1 MMAQGTMAANGERA
15 QGSSAWNSMLTISTT
30 PAEAREVQQYEKLLR
45 FRDDV
50 VGGNHPRIKPAH
62 KPPPQAPTG
71 PSQKTSKK
79 HPRVSNGGH
88 RSGDNAR
95 GVQPNPR
102 MPLANASAS
111 LPGLGTLPGPS
122 SQPPRG
128 PKSGRPEIN
137 PVLLEKSQ
145 DLIKAELQLR
155 RQRIERALKEDF
167 EKSRSSQRLPASE
180 QVPDFDIA
188 SFMDRAM
195 NLAKGKSVQS
205 ADDTAAN
212 GSASH
217 DDSFDDNT
225 FYSSQHD
232 TPTSTCVAR
241 VANESENEE
250 MRDGSPYEP
259 ALDPVPSMPTG
270 QIASTT
276 MPPSQPQAF
285 RALLQ
290 HSLGTSTQM
299 SSAVPSQPANMALPG
314 FSSSTTSSDRPFGNP
329 QLGNMSSHTSG
340 TGSRSDGSGNTGRE
354 QADRRDLARVNERL
368 VGHALSRRESP
379 VVRSHDLSPI
389 APQPAHVSPLAFA
402 HQHGMVRSDL
412 EAQRGTPAQVAALRK
427 QHSTGTSPESSPQGS
442 TAAGKKQKKKKRK
455 ADKLVAETTV
465 GGRAGAPGSPV
476 IKPEPRSV
484 SPILAPSYTRP
495 NKRQRQSPP
504 QRTQSGFGGSYNGQP
519 ISVEDGYQDRYQ
531 PRPQREE
538 RVVGYERMDES
549 GRLQIEPVIIPSPR
563 YERAYYDEPRSMAG
577 ARQVILDS
585 PQGYSPRYATQD
597 VREIR
602 PVHSLDSPHGEV
614 SQYYQRVAPS
624 SRVDPRPAAYR
635 GRSQSPVAYE
645 RGASMMPPPRA
656 LPTRI
661 IMDEFGREYYEPAR
675 PAAILREAP
684 APEYR
689 AVDRERG
696 YERPA
701 PRELS
706 RRPGVYEEDGV
717 LYRPASPGYQ
727 RRVVTQPELMSE
739 HRVLRDGLP
748 MAPPLGEY
756 MPSRA
761 RLDGRAA
768 GESPIEYMGRP
779 ASTHPTAG
787 GPLYDNRPGYERRG
801 AEEPLYLT
809 VRPTSVRPP
818 EPIRYEIPVG
828 YEHRVGDGFALA
840 RSASVRPVETIR
852 YEGAREYGQRVGSVR
867 PEFPAREYAA
877 SVHPDM
883 RREAMQPPPPG
894 GRGYSVVPGGEMA
907 PQGNRRDFGPPQGA
921 RYHGQQP
928 QGGDDDVVF
937 LDQGPVNLYR

>member
-1 MMAQGTMAANGERA
+1 MMAQGTMAPNGERA
-15 QGSSAWNSMLTISTT
+15 QGPSAWSPGSMLTASVT

-45 FRDDV
+45 FRDEV
-50 VGGNHPRIKPAH
+50 VSGNHPRIKPAQKPH
-62 KPPPQAPTG
+62 PPPQAPPTG
-71 PSQKTSKK
+71 PSQKTPKK
-79 HPRVSNGGH
+79 NLRSSHGGH
-88 RSGDNAR
+88 KGADNGR
-95 GVQPNPR
+95 GFQPNPR
-102 MPLANASAS
+102 MPLANAPAS
-111 LPGLGTLPGPS
+111 LPGLGGLSGPS

-128 PKSGRPEIN
+128 PKPGRPEIN

-155 RQRIERALKEDF
+155 RRRIEHELKEDF
-167 EKSRSSQRLPASE
+167 EKSRGTQRLQASD
-180 QVPDFDIA
+180 QGPDFDIA

-232 TPTSTCVAR
+232 TPTSNCAAR

-259 ALDPVPSMPTG
+259 ALDPIPTIPAAQVPP
-270 QIASTT
+270 TT
-276 MPPSQPQAF
+276 MPPSQPQAL

-290 HSLGTSTQM
+290 QSLGAGTHM
-299 SSAVPSQPANMALPG
+299 SSAPPSQPASMALPG
-314 FSSSTTSSDRPFGNP
+314 FASSTTSSDRP
-329 QLGNMSSHTSG
+329 LGNHQFGITSTQTSG
-340 TGSRSDGSGNTGRE
+340 PGSRSDGSANMGRE

-368 VGHALSRRESP
+368 VGQALGGRESP
-379 VVRSHDLSPI
+379 VVRSHDLSPV

-402 HQHGMVRSDL
+402 HQHGIARSDL
-412 EAQRGTPAQVAALRK
+412 DAHRGTPAQVAALRK

-442 TAAGKKQKKKKRK
+442 SAAGKKQKKKKRK
-455 ADKLVAETTV
+455 ADKLAGETA
-465 GGRAGAPGSPV
+465 GGPRAGSPV

-484 SPILAPSYTRP
+484 SPNLAPTYARP

-504 QRTQSGFGGSYNGQP
+504 QRAQSGFGGSYNGQP
-519 ISVEDGYQDRYQ
+519 IAVEDAYQDRYH

-538 RVVGYERMDES
+538 RVVGYERVDES
-549 GRLQIEPVIIPSPR
+549 GRRQVEPVHIPSPR
-563 YERAYYDEPRSMAG
+563 YERAYYDEPRSAGG
-577 ARQVILDS
+577 ARQVALDS

-597 VREIR
+597 VREVR
-602 PVHSLDSPHGEV
+602 PVHALDSPHGEIP
-614 SQYYQRVAPS
+614 QYYQRVPSS
-624 SRVDPRPAAYR
+624 SRVNPRPAGYR

-656 LPTRI
+656 LPARI
-661 IMDEFGREYYEPAR
+661 IMDQFGREYYEPVV
-675 PAAILREAP
+675 REVP
-684 APEYR
+684 VPEYR
-689 AVDRERG
+689 GVDPERG

-701 PRELS
+701 ARALS

-727 RRVVTQPELMSE
+727 RRVVTQPELVSE
-739 HRVLRDGLP
+739 HRVYRDAAP
-748 MAPPLGEY
+748 MAPPPGEY
-756 MPSRA
+756 MPSRV

-768 GESPIEYMGRP
+768 AESPREYMGRP
-779 ASTHPTAG
+779 TSTHPAAEA
-787 GPLYDNRPGYERRG
+787 PQYDNHPGYERRVI
-801 AEEPLYLT
+801 EEPPREYLS

-828 YEHRVGDGFALA
+828 YERRVGDGFALA

-867 PEFPAREYAA
+867 PELPAREYAA

-883 RREAMQPPPPG
+883 RREAMQPPPQG
-894 GRGYSVVPGGEMA
+894 GRAYSVIPGEM
-907 PQGNRRDFGPPQGA
+907 PQQGIRRDFGPPAGA
-921 RYHGQQP
+921 RYHGQP

-937 LDQGPVNLYR
+937 LDQGPAGLYR

>member
-1 MMAQGTMAANGERA
+1 MAPNGERA
-15 QGSSAWNSMLTISTT
+15 QGASAWNSMLAISTT

-50 VGGNHPRIKPAH
+50 VGGNHPRIKPAQKPAH
-62 KPPPQAPTG
+62 PPPQAPPTG
-71 PSQKTSKK
+71 PSQKTLKK
-79 HPRVSNGGH
+79 NQRASNGGH
-88 RSGDNAR
+88 KGGDNAR
-95 GVQPNPR
+95 GFQPNPR
-102 MPLANASAS
+102 MPLANASSAS
-111 LPGLGTLPGPS
+111 LPGLGTLSGPS

-128 PKSGRPEIN
+128 PKPGRPEIN

-167 EKSRSSQRLPASE
+167 EKSRSSQRMPASE

-232 TPTSTCVAR
+232 TPTSNCAAR
-241 VANESENEE
+241 VVDNESENEE

-259 ALDPVPSMPTG
+259 ALDPIPTMPTG
-270 QIASTT
+270 QIPSTT
-276 MPPSQPQAF
+276 MPPSQPQAL

-314 FSSSTTSSDRPFGNP
+314 FASSTTSSDRPFGNP
-329 QLGNMSSHTSG
+329 QLGNLSPHTSG

-368 VGHALSRRESP
+368 VGQALGRRESP

-412 EAQRGTPAQVAALRK
+412 DAQRGTPAQVAALRK

-455 ADKLVAETTV
+455 ADRPAVETTV
-465 GGRAGAPGSPV
+465 GGRAGLPGSPV

-484 SPILAPSYTRP
+484 SPIVAPSYARP

-519 ISVEDGYQDRYQ
+519 IAVEDGYQDRYQ

-538 RVVGYERMDES
+538 RVVGYERVDES
-549 GRLQIEPVIIPSPR
+549 GRRQVEPVLIPSPM
-563 YERAYYDEPRSMAG
+563 YERAYYEEPRSVAG
-577 ARQVILDS
+577 ARQGVLDS
-585 PQGYSPRYATQD
+585 PQGYSPRYATQP
-597 VREIR
+597 VREVR
-602 PVHSLDSPHGEV
+602 PVHALDSPHGELA
-614 SQYYQRVAPS
+614 QYYQRMAPS
-624 SRVDPRPAAYR
+624 SRIDPRPAAYR
-635 GRSQSPVAYE
+635 GRSQSPVTYE

-656 LPTRI
+656 LPARI

-675 PAAILREAP
+675 PA
-684 APEYR
+684 
-689 AVDRERG
+689 
-696 YERPA
+696 
-701 PRELS
+701 
-706 RRPGVYEEDGV
+706 
-717 LYRPASPGYQ
+717 
-727 RRVVTQPELMSE
+727 RRVVTQPELVSE
-739 HRVLRDGLP
+739 HRVYRDG
-748 MAPPLGEY
+748 PPIPPPPGEY
-756 MPSRA
+756 MPSRV

-768 GESPIEYMGRP
+768 GESPLEYMGRP
-779 ASTHPTAG
+779 ASTHPTADA
-787 GPLYDNRPGYERRG
+787 PQYDNRPGYERR
-801 AEEPLYLT
+801 AVEEPPREYLGI
-809 VRPTSVRPP
+809 RPTSVRPP
-818 EPIRYEIPVG
+818 EPIRYEIPIG
-828 YEHRVGDGFALA
+828 YERRVGDGFALA
-840 RSASVRPVETIR
+840 RSASVRPIETIR

-867 PEFPAREYAA
+867 PDLPAREYAA

-883 RREAMQPPPPG
+883 RRDAMQPPPPG
-894 GRGYSVVPGGEMA
+894 GRGYSVVPGEMP
-907 PQGNRRDFGPPQGA
+907 PQGMRRDFGPPPGA
-921 RYHGQQP
+921 RYHGQS

-937 LDQGPVNLYR
+937 LDQGPMYR